1 MAAYYKGD
9 PSKFVIKYSSGRAIR
24 SGRGISFF
32 YLRFNTNIVTIPA
45 MTIDSNFVFNEFTK
59 NNQAITLQGHFTYKI
74 NDPKKMA
81 SILDFRINPKNGYHI
96 SEDPQKLELR
106 IRNIVQMRTRGFI
119 EKMDLENALTTSE
132 VIAQKVLS
140 ASDETNIIKEMG
152 VDLLSITF
160 ISIRPTLEIARALE
174 AEYRENLQMKA
185 DKAIYE
191 RRAAAVEQEQKI
203 KENELNTQITLEK
216 KRKQLIELEGENILK
231 EAQFKAQ
238 AKEKELA
245 AYKKVDSQMLLALAL
260 KEMGENAQ
268 KIGNLTFTPEI
279 LAALLKPK
287 KK

>member
-1 MAAYYKGD
+1 MTAYYKGD
-9 PSKFVIKYSSGRAIR
+9 PSKFVIRYSSGRAIR

-81 SILDFRINPKNGYHI
+81 TILDFRINPNDGYYI
-96 SEDPQKLELR
+96 SDDPEKLELR

-119 EKMDLENALTTSE
+119 EKMDLEEAITTSE
-132 VIAQKVLS
+132 IIAQKVLS
-140 ASDETNIIKEMG
+140 STDETSIIKEMG

-160 ISIRPTLEIARALE
+160 ISIRPTPEIARALE
-174 AEYRENLQMKA
+174 ADYRENLQMKA

-191 RRAAAVEQEQKI
+191 RRASAVEQEQKI

-216 KRKQLIELEGENILK
+216 KRKQLIDLEGENILK
-231 EAQFKAQ
+231 EAQFNAQ

-245 AYKKVDSQMLLALAL
+245 AYKKVDAQMLLALAL
-260 KEMGENAQ
+260 KEMGENAD
-268 KIGNLTFTPEI
+268 KIGTLTFTPEI

-287 KK
+287 K